1 MAQPIQVVGT
11 LYCFLLHVVV
21 ESPDHCAWLAGNFQS
36 KVLFETK
43 HSEAAGETTAVQIR
57 NHPSQEKFFDFLGK
71 LKFPS
76 YFDRWSDLIV
86 TFIITYSH
94 SVLRRTDSKRRVD
107 VPRITT

>member
-1 MAQPIQVVGT
+1 MTISNPGQQMLFETSAHPVVAEMMAQPILVVGT

-71 LKFPS
+71 RKFPS
-76 YFDRWSDLIV
+76 YFDR
-86 TFIITYSH
+86 
-94 SVLRRTDSKRRVD
+94 
-107 VPRITT
+107 